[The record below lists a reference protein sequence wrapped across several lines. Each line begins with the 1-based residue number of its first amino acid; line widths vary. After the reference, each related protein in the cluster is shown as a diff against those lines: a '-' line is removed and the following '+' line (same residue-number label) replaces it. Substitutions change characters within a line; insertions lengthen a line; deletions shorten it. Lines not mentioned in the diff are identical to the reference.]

1 MPGLITLELLA
12 PENSLE
18 FVCAL
23 PVLQTLA
30 VDRDY
35 GLVPVSLKRN
45 LYVIRVEGEL
55 DRERLLEDAH
65 VKAVHGDVRIS
76 TMD

>member
-12 PENSLE
+12 PDNTLE
-18 FVCAL
+18 YVCAL
-23 PVLQTLA
+23 PVLKELS

-35 GLVPVSLKRN
+35 GLVLVSPRRN
-45 LYVIRVEGEL
+45 LYVIRVDGDL
-55 DRERLLEDAH
+55 DRNRLLQDSH
-65 VKAVHGDVRIS
+65 VTAVHGDVRIS